1 MTTLIKVYEDSYDYQ
16 YEQYFLVDITKEEK
30 EKLLKVCE
38 DIRNIEYDEREK
50 KYGNESIIDCV
61 ENYIVNNLKKVDFER
76 VEIDTY

>member
-30 EKLLKVCE
+30 EKLLKVSE
-38 DIRNIEYDEREK
+38 DIREIDYEEREE
-50 KYGNESIIDCV
+50 KYGSESVIECV
-61 ENYIVNNLKKVDFER
+61 ENYIVDNFKKVDFER